1 MIALIPAR
9 AGSKRIP
16 GKNIKHLGGRPLLD
30 WTICA
35 ALHSRVFSR
44 VVVSTDDSATAN
56 IANIA
61 AGEVVAWQRRTGA
74 GDTERDIEWVREVLS
89 ELTQY
94 REFCILRPTSPFRT
108 ADTIRR
114 AYKQWHE
121 SKDCLDSLRA
131 MRRVTETPYKMWRS
145 AAPSDA
151 FRDGYPMVPL
161 IDLRHPDGTPFHS
174 SPTQTLPTVYVQ
186 TGALEMG
193 WTRNV
198 EQLGSISGRKVGGF
212 ICEGAESVDINT
224 PDDWERAERLVAT
237 DAAIL
242 ATAYVAGLPAT
253 PSAQ

>member
-9 AGSKRIP
+9 AGSKRLP
-16 GKNIKHLGGRPLLD
+16 GKNTKLLGGKPLIE
-30 WTICA
+30 WTIEA
-35 ALHSRVFSR
+35 AQRSGVFERVCVATDIEAINIGWDGKTFIYR
-44 VVVSTDDSATAN
+44 RRDVSDHQS
-56 IANIA
+56 
-61 AGEVVAWQRRTGA
+61 
-74 GDTERDIEWVREVLS
+74 DIEWVGEALGATVRHA
-89 ELTQY
+89 
-94 REFCILRPTSPFRT
+94 EFCILRPTSPFRT

-131 MRRVTETPYKMWRS
+131 VRRVTETPYKMWRS
-145 AAPSDA
+145 TAPSEA

-161 IDLRHPDGTPFHS
+161 LDLRHPDGTPYHS

-212 ICEGAESVDINT
+212 ICEGAESVDLNT
-224 PDDWERAERLVAT
+224 ETDWRHAERLLASDPTLMASVGLAGVS
-237 DAAIL
+237 
-242 ATAYVAGLPAT
+242 ATAPA
-253 PSAQ
+253 Q